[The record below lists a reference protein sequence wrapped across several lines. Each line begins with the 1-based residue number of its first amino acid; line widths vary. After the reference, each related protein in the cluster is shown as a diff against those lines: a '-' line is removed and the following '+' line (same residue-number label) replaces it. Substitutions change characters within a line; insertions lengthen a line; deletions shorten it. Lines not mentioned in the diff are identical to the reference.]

1 MKYITSGEILVIFK
15 NDLAKFIDYPNENYA
30 FSIYKNT
37 CVVWDNDLDHR
48 VLGLV
53 DHMPDLIQEELVAIY
68 ERKGD
73 LNLLW
78 FNNVPS
84 GYEEDVTLDVPDDT
98 DFWEITKSITVAQ
111 FIHTEKRTKVLTEIA
126 LNDLWAGVECE

>member
-1 MKYITSGEILVIFK
+1 MRYITRGEILVIFK

-37 CVVWDNDLDHR
+37 CVVWDDDLDHR
-48 VLGLV
+48 VLDLV

-73 LNLLW
+73 LNILW
-78 FNNVPS
+78 DNYVPA
-84 GYEEDVTLDVPDDT
+84 GYGKNVTLDVPIDT
-98 DFWEITKSITVAQ
+98 DFWVISKSITVSQ
-111 FIHTEKRTKVLTEIA
+111 FTVKTKI
-126 LNDLWAGVECE
+126 